1 MRIMCPS
8 QRDVFL
14 IERQL
19 KEGIKKMQSNFKRPF
34 QRGVG
39 LTEVSVKREL
49 IIFIKMIMP

>member
-19 KEGIKKMQSNFKRPF
+19 KEGIKEMQSNSKRPF

-39 LTEVSVKREL
+39 LSEVSVKREL
-49 IIFIKMIMP
+49 IIFLKMIMP

>member
-1 MRIMCPS
+1 MCPS

-19 KEGIKKMQSNFKRPF
+19 KEGIKEMQSNSKRPF
-34 QRGVG
+34 QRGVC

-49 IIFIKMIMP
+49 IISIRITMP